1 MRARDPGISTDEPQ
15 RLRDAPSLSRPR
27 LLTSLTLGMIV
38 ILGVYGGPPVD
49 RLGGIDLRF
58 GLSGPLSGDPW
69 KWLGAAVLIAL
80 VFVVERR
87 GWYSLLIRKPSGRDL
102 EWVLYAFGIVMV
114 WSWLAGRFAPQGDN
128 EGVTVIVDLGIVGVI
143 MLIVTAAVTEEIVY
157 RGFLAER
164 LGALFGRR
172 RWARPLGAALSLAA
186 FILPHIAFFGPS
198 WLLHQL
204 PGALAVAS
212 IALLRRNL
220 PAAMLLHLLINLPIL
235 IPTVQGVA

>member
-1 MRARDPGISTDEPQ
+1 M
-15 RLRDAPSLSRPR
+15 
-27 LLTSLTLGMIV
+27 

-49 RLGGIDLRF
+49 RVGGMDLRF
-58 GLSGPLSGDPW
+58 GLAGPLSGDPW
-69 KWLGAAVLIAL
+69 KWLGAAALIAL
-80 VFVVERR
+80 VFVVEHR
-87 GWYSLLIRKPSGRDL
+87 GLHSLLIRRPSGRDL

-114 WSWLAGRFAPQGDN
+114 WSWLADRFAPQGDN
-128 EGVTVIVDLGIVGVI
+128 EGVTAIVDIGIAGVI

-172 RWARPLGAALSLAA
+172 RWARPLGAVLSLAA
-186 FILPHIAFFGPS
+186 FVLPHIAFFGPS

-204 PGALAVAS
+204 PGALAVAA
-212 IALLRRNL
+212 IALLRQNL

-235 IPTVQGVA
+235 IPTVQGAA